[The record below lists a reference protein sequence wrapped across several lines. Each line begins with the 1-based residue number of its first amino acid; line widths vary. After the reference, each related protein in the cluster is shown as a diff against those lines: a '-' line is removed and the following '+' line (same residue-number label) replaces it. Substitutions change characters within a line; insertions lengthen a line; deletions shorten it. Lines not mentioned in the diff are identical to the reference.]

1 MKKSRFT
8 DEQVTCVLGEL
19 DKGASVVV
27 RSTRYTHLVILGLAL
42 AATVTAGASAS
53 QFRSVTAC
61 QARIAQNQATL
72 KQLQSGQAPKPVF
85 LDIVKNADGSVKTM
99 NQSDAVHYCASQG
112 AHLPSARELAQL
124 STSLGAKGIVDACGS
139 SDISC
144 YSVKATNAD
153 GNEDSF
159 EFSYDGYQRPAGEMG
174 NNWFWSSSAY
184 LNVSDFAFFLN
195 GSGGEVAYVYRNG
208 HYAVRCVIDI
218 RF

>member
-1 MKKSRFT
+1 
-8 DEQVTCVLGEL
+8 
-19 DKGASVVV
+19 
-27 RSTRYTHLVILGLAL
+27 VILGLAL
-42 AATVTAGASAS
+42 TATVTAGASAS
-53 QFRSVTAC
+53 QFRSATAC

-72 KQLQSGQAPKPVF
+72 KQLQSGQAPTPVF
-85 LDIVKNADGSVKTM
+85 LDLVKNADGSVKTM

-124 STSLGAKGIVDACGS
+124 STSLGAKGIVDSCGS

-184 LNVSDFAFFLN
+184 SNVSDFAFFLN